1 MTRLLI
7 IADMEGISGIERYE
21 QCARG
26 HTEYEEGVRL
36 LCTEINV
43 IAESALQ
50 SGARSV
56 SVIDWH
62 GGGGNIDPE
71 QLDERIQVVPEDL
84 SPGYDLGMLIG
95 FHPMAGDPN
104 GFISHTMSQGIAVEV
119 GGQQIGEPSLL
130 AWWLGEHDVPVG
142 LISGD
147 RAATAEA
154 DRFFPDTPMHTVK
167 RADSWGRATCIP
179 VEQSYEALRARVR
192 RVLEQRGR
200 WQTYRPR
207 SPIPFRLKLREPNP
221 IPGLIPW
228 LKEDDEGWL
237 AGEVQHARDLI
248 DLIDVISALINLR
261 HRNNFIDAL
270 REEPEVAKRMDEIE
284 TRRIAEAIEHGHWE
298 P

>member
-26 HTEYEEGVRL
+26 HADYEEGVRL
-36 LCTEINV
+36 LCNEINV
-43 IAESALQ
+43 IAQAAFQ
-50 SGARSV
+50 SGASSV
-56 SVIDWH
+56 SAIDWH
-62 GGGGNIDPE
+62 GGGGNIDPD
-71 QLDERIQVVPEDL
+71 QLEDRVTVVPEDL

-104 GFISHTMSQGIAVEV
+104 GFISHTMRQGLAVDV
-119 GGQQIGEPSLL
+119 AGQQIGELSLL

-147 RAATAEA
+147 RGATAEA

-167 RADSWGRATCIP
+167 RAESWGRAVCVPT
-179 VEQSYEALRARVR
+179 EQSYEALRTRVTR
-192 RVLEQRGR
+192 ALEQHGR
-200 WQTYRPR
+200 WQVYRAI
-207 SPIPFRLKLREPNP
+207 SPIPFRLKLRDPNP

-228 LKEDDEGWL
+228 LDEDKEGWL
-237 AGEVQHARDLI
+237 AGEVQDARDLI
-248 DLIDVISALINLR
+248 DLIDVISALINLQ
-261 HRNNFIDAL
+261 HRNNFINAL
-270 REEPEVAKRMDEIE
+270 REDPGISERLVALEE
-284 TRRIAEAIEHGHWE
+284 SRIAEAIQSGHWE